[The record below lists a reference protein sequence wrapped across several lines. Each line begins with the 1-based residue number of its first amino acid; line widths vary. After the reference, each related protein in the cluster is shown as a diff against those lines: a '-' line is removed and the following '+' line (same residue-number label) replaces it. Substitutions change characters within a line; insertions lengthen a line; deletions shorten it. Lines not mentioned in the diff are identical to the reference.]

1 MAIERR
7 WTAGQIAAVVR
18 ESDEIV
24 RRWIKRYLAEGIA
37 GLHDAPRP
45 GAPCKVMAAYHGLLL
60 QVGRG
65 RPRSL
70 NQPYSLWTLQR
81 LADYLAE

>member
-1 MAIERR
+1 
-7 WTAGQIAAVVR
+7 
-18 ESDEIV
+18 
-24 RRWIKRYLAEGIA
+24 
-37 GLHDAPRP
+37 
-45 GAPCKVMAAYHGLLL
+45 MAAYHGLLL